1 VRLIAAELL
10 SLRKRAA
17 TYVVLAVLL
26 VLMALVYLLS
36 GLTVG
41 DRSGPDASS
50 PLRFPAAYALIGLF
64 VFNLGSLLAVAYAA
78 AVAGGDWSW
87 GIPRV
92 VLGRGESRVNYV
104 LAKAAALAI
113 ALAIGVLIAYAA
125 GIALTYVSGAISGT
139 NVGNPL
145 AGNGP
150 RRLADSLLLG
160 FPVLIER
167 AAIGFAVAT
176 VLRSQLAGVV
186 VGIVL
191 YIGETIL
198 AGIMVALAL
207 SRAAFGDAFNFEPF
221 GPEWYQFLPFSIGGE
236 VLSAAT
242 GGPGPDPG
250 VGDVFLRNVQ
260 VEVALAGVLLYLLVA
275 MAVSALLVRRAEITA

>member
-1 VRLIAAELL
+1 MRLIAAELL

-26 VLMALVYLLS
+26 VLMALIYLLA
-36 GLTVG
+36 GLA
-41 DRSGPDASS
+41 ASATPGS
-50 PLRFPAAYALIGLF
+50 AGEATFAFPGAYGVIGLF
-64 VFNLGSLLAVAYAA
+64 VFGLGSLLAVAYAA

-92 VLGRGESRVNYV
+92 VLSRGESRVNYV
-104 LAKAAALAI
+104 LGKAAAVGI
-113 ALAIGVLIAYAA
+113 ALAVGVLVAYAA
-125 GIALTYVSGAISGT
+125 GIALTYVGAAISGS

-145 AGNGP
+145 SGNSP
-150 RRLADSLLLG
+150 RRLFDSLLLG

-191 YIGETIL
+191 YIGESIL
-198 AGIMVALAL
+198 TSILVGLAL
-207 SRAAFGDAFNFEPF
+207 FGGGSFNLEPF
-221 GPEWYQFLPFSIGGE
+221 GPEWYQYLPFSIGDS
-236 VLSAAT
+236 VLGAAT
-242 GGPGPDPG
+242 GSGSADPG
-250 VGDVFLRNVQ
+250 FEDVVLRPVPL
-260 VEVALAGVLLYLLVA
+260 EVAVFGVLVYLVVA
-275 MAVSALLVRRAEITA
+275 LAVSALLVRRAEITA

>member
-1 VRLIAAELL
+1 MRLIAAELL

-26 VLMALVYLLS
+26 VLMALVYLLA
-36 GLTVG
+36 GLAST
-41 DRSGPDASS
+41 GPGSAGEATFA
-50 PLRFPAAYALIGLF
+50 FPGAYTLIGLF
-64 VFNLGSLLAVAYAA
+64 VFNLGILLAVAYAA

-87 GIPRV
+87 GIPRL
-92 VLGRGESRVNYV
+92 VLSRGESRVNYV
-104 LAKAAALAI
+104 LAKAAAVGI
-113 ALAIGVLIAYAA
+113 ALAVGVLIAYAA
-125 GIALTYVSGAISGT
+125 GIALTYVGAAISGS

-145 AGNGP
+145 SGNGP

-198 AGIMVALAL
+198 TGIMVALAFART
-207 SRAAFGDAFNFEPF
+207 SFDGSFNFEPF
-221 GPEWYQFLPFSIGGE
+221 GPEWYQFLPFSIGGQ
-236 VLSAAT
+236 VLTAAT
-242 GGPGPDPG
+242 GGPGTDPG
-250 VGDVFLRNVQ
+250 LGDVLLRPVPI
-260 VEVALAGVLLYLLVA
+260 EVAVAGVLLYLIVA
-275 MAVSALLVRRAEITA
+275 LAVSALLVRRAEITA

>member
-1 VRLIAAELL
+1 MRLIAAELL

-26 VLMALVYLLS
+26 VLMAIVYLLA
-36 GLTVG
+36 GLTG
-41 DRSGPDASS
+41 TDPEFDAAS
-50 PLRFPAAYALIGLF
+50 PLRFPAAYSLIGLF

-92 VLGRGESRVNYV
+92 VIGRGESRINYV
-104 LAKAAALAI
+104 LGKAAAVAI
-113 ALAIGVLIAYAA
+113 ALAIGVLIAFAA
-125 GIALTYVSGAISGT
+125 GIALTYIAAAISGT
-139 NVGNPL
+139 NVGSPL
-145 AGNGP
+145 GGNGP

-160 FPVLIER
+160 FPVLLER

-198 AGIMVALAL
+198 TGIMVALTFART
-207 SRAAFGDAFNFEPF
+207 SFDGSFNLEPI

-236 VLSAAT
+236 VLNAAT

-250 VGDVFLRNVQ
+250 VGDFLLRPVPLETA
-260 VEVALAGVLLYLLVA
+260 VVGVLVYLFVAL
-275 MAVSALLVRRAEITA
+275 AVSALLVRRAEITA